1 MLPVPAK
8 SSKNRSNLV
17 AHFRVYRASLDPDL
31 IIRYSSRQRPG
42 QSEDIPEVRLL
53 APLPSGLLFSTLT
66 RDVTNAD
73 DLIQSSAMGLLTLT
87 AFLRTVAV
95 GEAPETFVQALR
107 FGQPLR
113 YVGAR
118 QVYLGPLLRGIRIR
132 VLSVA

>member
-1 MLPVPAK
+1 MEFAVSVRLLRCYRLAACPGSASAIKLASTSVI
-8 SSKNRSNLV
+8 
-17 AHFRVYRASLDPDL
+17 FRRLCAGMAPTILRIWPDGKPLGYRASLDPDL

-95 GEAPETFVQALR
+95 GEGPE
-107 FGQPLR
+107 
-113 YVGAR
+113 
-118 QVYLGPLLRGIRIR
+118 
-132 VLSVA
+132 

>member
-1 MLPVPAK
+1 
-8 SSKNRSNLV
+8 
-17 AHFRVYRASLDPDL
+17 
-31 IIRYSSRQRPG
+31 
-42 QSEDIPEVRLL
+42 
-53 APLPSGLLFSTLT
+53 
-66 RDVTNAD
+66 
-73 DLIQSSAMGLLTLT
+73 MGLLTLT